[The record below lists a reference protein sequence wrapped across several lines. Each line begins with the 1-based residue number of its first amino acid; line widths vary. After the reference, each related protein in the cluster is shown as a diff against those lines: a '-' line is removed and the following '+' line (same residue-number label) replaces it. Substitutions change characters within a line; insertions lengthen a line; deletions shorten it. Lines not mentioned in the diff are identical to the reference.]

1 MDDIN
6 INVSEDDDS
15 QEYNNFLFFE
25 YTTVL
30 WKKKDTEDFS
40 IEDYELFQIIKK
52 NNK

>member
-1 MDDIN
+1 MYYALYCHAEYGPAFGMDDIN

-30 WKKKDTEDFS
+30 
-40 IEDYELFQIIKK
+40 
-52 NNK
+52 